1 MPKDLPATPGSN
13 PLPPELEAKKKAIM
27 EALGYETEAQ
37 WDELVEESRD
47 TALET
52 ITGEDDTPV
61 DPVDL
66 SDEEVDEALINYL
79 FAQYVEAQ
87 PL

>member
-1 MPKDLPATPGSN
+1 MLEIDPETPGSN
-13 PLPPELEAKKKAIM
+13 PLPPELEEKKRAIM
-27 EALGYETEAQ
+27 EALGYEAETD

-52 ITGEDDTPV
+52 ITEEDGTPV
-61 DPVDL
+61 DPADL
-66 SDEEVDEALINYL
+66 SDKQVGEAIVNYL